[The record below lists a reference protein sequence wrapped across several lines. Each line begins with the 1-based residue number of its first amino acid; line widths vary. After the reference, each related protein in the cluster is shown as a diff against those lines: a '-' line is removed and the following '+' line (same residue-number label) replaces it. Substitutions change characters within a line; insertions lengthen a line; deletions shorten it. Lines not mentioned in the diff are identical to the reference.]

1 MHAFCFL
8 FLFFSSVVFRMAWR
22 KLARR
27 VAACI
32 SFTREK
38 KNMKQIALE
47 ESLRLWQGASD
58 MFFA

>member
-1 MHAFCFL
+1 MHAFSFVFFL
-8 FLFFSSVVFRMAWR
+8 LYVVFRVLWR

-32 SFTREK
+32 SFTRK
-38 KNMKQIALE
+38 KNMKQIPLE